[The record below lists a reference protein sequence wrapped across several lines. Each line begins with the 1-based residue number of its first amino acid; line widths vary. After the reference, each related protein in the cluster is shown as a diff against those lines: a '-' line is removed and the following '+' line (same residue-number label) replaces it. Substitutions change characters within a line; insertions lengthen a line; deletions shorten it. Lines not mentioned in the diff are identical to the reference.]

1 MGVLFPTRRGMK
13 RGAILALAAAMAPA
27 AGVAAAGQTQPAG
40 PSSTAP
46 APTAPASTVLDRVVA
61 VVNNQAILWSDIA
74 NEVRFSVL
82 DPESTINAT
91 LSPQTAVQEL
101 ISRTLIQQQ
110 VRQEDITASQPNPE
124 EVQAR
129 LKELRTELPACVRM
143 NCATETGWQKFLS
156 SNGLTASQVEA
167 YLGLRLEMIRF
178 IEIRFRQG
186 IRIAQQDIETYY
198 RTKLVPQYA
207 PGARVPPLS
216 DVAPRIE
223 EILLEQQVNVLFDAW
238 LDNLRKQGNVE
249 ILDPALETGSKSA
262 SGKDAVK

>member
-1 MGVLFPTRRGMK
+1 MK
-13 RGAILALAAAMAPA
+13 RAAALAVAAAMAPA
-27 AGVAAAGQTQPAG
+27 AAVVAAAGQTQPAA
-40 PSSTAP
+40 PSSTVL
-46 APTAPASTVLDRVVA
+46 ASTVLDRVVA

-82 DPESTINAT
+82 NPEETLTVA
-91 LSPQTAVQEL
+91 LSPQTALQEL

-110 VRQEDITASQPNPE
+110 VRQEDISASQPNEE

-143 NCATETGWQKFLS
+143 NCATDAGWQKFLS
-156 SNGLTASQVEA
+156 ANGLTADQVDA

-186 IRIAQQDIETYY
+186 IRISQQEIEAYY
-198 RTKLVPQYA
+198 RTKLLPQYA

-238 LDNLRKQGNVE
+238 LENLRKQGDVE
-249 ILDPALETGSKSA
+249 ILDPALETGTKSP

>member
-1 MGVLFPTRRGMK
+1 MSVLFPTRRGMK
-13 RGAILALAAAMAPA
+13 RDAVLALAAAMASA
-27 AGVAAAGQTQPAG
+27 AAVAAAAGQTQPTG
-40 PSSTAP
+40 PDSTGL
-46 APTAPASTVLDRVVA
+46 ASTVLDRVVA

-82 DPESTINAT
+82 DPEATINAT

-110 VRQEDITASQPNPE
+110 VRQEDITASEPKTE

-143 NCATETGWQKFLS
+143 NCATEAGWQKFLS
-156 SNGLTASQVEA
+156 TNGLTAAQVEA

-186 IRIAQQDIETYY
+186 IRIGQQEIETYY
-198 RTKLVPQYA
+198 RTKLVPLYA
-207 PGARVPPLS
+207 PGAKVPPLS

-238 LDNLRKQGNVE
+238 LDNLRKQGDVE

>member
-1 MGVLFPTRRGMK
+1 
-13 RGAILALAAAMAPA
+13 MASA
-27 AGVAAAGQTQPAG
+27 TAVAAAGGQTQPAG
-40 PSSTAP
+40 PGSTGLAS
-46 APTAPASTVLDRVVA
+46 TVPASTVLDRVVA
-61 VVNNQAILWSDIA
+61 VVNNQPILWSDIA

-82 DPESTINAT
+82 DPEATINT
-91 LSPQTAVQEL
+91 ILSPQTAVQEL

-110 VRQEDITASQPNPE
+110 VRQEDITASLPKTE

-143 NCATETGWQKFLS
+143 NCGTDAGWQNFLNT
-156 SNGLTASQVEA
+156 NGLTAEQVEA
-167 YLGLRLEMIRF
+167 YLDLRLEMIRF

-186 IRIAQQDIETYY
+186 IRISQQDIETYY
-198 RTKLVPQYA
+198 RTKLVPLYA
-207 PGARVPPLS
+207 PGSKVPPLD

-238 LDNLRKQGNVE
+238 LDNLRKQGDVE
-249 ILDPALETGSKSA
+249 ILDPALEAGTKSD

>member
-1 MGVLFPTRRGMK
+1 MGGLFRTRERMK
-13 RGAILALAAAMAPA
+13 RAAVLAFAAAMSPA
-27 AGVAAAGQTQPAG
+27 TAVVAAAGQAQPAAA
-40 PSSTAP
+40 SSTV
-46 APTAPASTVLDRVVA
+46 PASTVLDRVVA
-61 VVNNQAILWSDIA
+61 VVNNQPILWSDIA

-82 DPESTINAT
+82 DPEASINSTLT
-91 LSPQTAVQEL
+91 PQTAVQEL

-110 VRQEDITASQPNPE
+110 VRQEDITASQPKTE

-143 NCATETGWQKFLS
+143 NCATEAGWQKFLNT
-156 SNGLTASQVEA
+156 NGLTAEQVES
-167 YLGLRLEMIRF
+167 YLNLRLEMIRF

-186 IRIAQQDIETYY
+186 IRISQQEIEAYY
-198 RTKLVPQYA
+198 RTKLLPQYA

-238 LDNLRKQGNVE
+238 LDNLRKQGDVE
-249 ILDPALETGSKSA
+249 ILDPALETGPKPA
-262 SGKDAVK
+262 PGKEAVK

>member
-1 MGVLFPTRRGMK
+1 MGELFPTRRGIK
-13 RGAILALAAAMAPA
+13 RGAVLLLAAALSLA
-27 AGVAAAGQTQPAG
+27 ASVAGQTPPAG
-40 PSSTAP
+40 PSSTAL
-46 APTAPASTVLDRVVA
+46 ASTVLDRVVA

-82 DPESTINAT
+82 DPETTINTT

-110 VRQEDITASQPNPE
+110 VRQEDITASQPKTD

-143 NCATETGWQKFLS
+143 NCATEAGWQKFLS
-156 SNGLTASQVEA
+156 TNGLTADQVEA

-186 IRIAQQDIETYY
+186 IRISQQDIESYY
-198 RTKLVPQYA
+198 RTKLVPVYG
-207 PGARVPPLS
+207 PGTKVPPLN

-238 LDNLRKQGNVE
+238 LDNLRKQGDVE
-249 ILDPALETGSKSA
+249 ILDPALETGTKSA

>member
-1 MGVLFPTRRGMK
+1 MGAFFSTRKSMK
-13 RGAILALAAAMAPA
+13 RAAALALAAAMAPA
-27 AGVAAAGQTQPAG
+27 GAVVAAAGQTPPAG
-40 PSSTAP
+40 PSSTV
-46 APTAPASTVLDRVVA
+46 PASTVLDRVVA

-82 DPESTINAT
+82 DPEANFAAT
-91 LSPQTAVQEL
+91 LSPQTALQQL

-110 VRQEDITASQPNPE
+110 VRQEDITASQPNSD

-129 LKELRTELPACVRM
+129 LKEVRAELPACVRM
-143 NCATETGWQKFLS
+143 NCTTEAGWQKFLNAS
-156 SNGLTASQVEA
+156 GLTAGQVEA

-186 IRIAQQDIETYY
+186 IARISPEEIEAYY
-198 RTKLVPQYA
+198 RTKLLPQYA

-223 EILLEQQVNVLFDAW
+223 EILLEQKVNVLFDAW
-238 LDNLRKQGNVE
+238 LDNLRKQGDVE
-249 ILDPALETGSKSA
+249 ILDPALETETKSA
-262 SGKDAVK
+262 SGKDAAK